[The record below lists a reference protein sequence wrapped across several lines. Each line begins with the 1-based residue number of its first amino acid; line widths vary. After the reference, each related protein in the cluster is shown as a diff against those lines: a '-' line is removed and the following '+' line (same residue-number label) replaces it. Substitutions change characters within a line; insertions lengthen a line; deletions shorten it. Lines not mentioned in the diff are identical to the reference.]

1 MLTSVFTKT
10 VRDRWRGMAIAVVAL
25 GFGLLLAMY
34 VYRDFASD
42 MFDKLPEAFRSLM
55 NIPPNADAA
64 GLAVAVF
71 FGMYGA
77 LTLAGM
83 AIAMGAASIAG
94 EERDGTLGLLL
105 GNPKSRSS
113 VLGGKIANMAALVT
127 AAAIA
132 LWALA
137 YLVAGMLGVSLGGL
151 HVAAYSVQLWINTL
165 FYGMLACALGAGTGN
180 RGVAIGVPTGL
191 MVLGLI
197 LTGVFP
203 LIKGWENVSKVLP
216 WYYFNG
222 AEPASNGFSFGHFAV
237 LAVAV
242 VVLAAAAYVG
252 LNRRDLKG
260 QTVGTSLIDRL
271 RDHPMTRKIADR
283 IAGSIRV
290 SRIWVK
296 TFSEHQ
302 GMFIV
307 VAYVMFLMGLL
318 LGVLYTLMD
327 KVLLQY
333 TDQLPE
339 AMWAFVGSTAKGMST
354 PQDYY
359 EGEIFGLMAWM
370 AVMVMT
376 VTIGSRAL
384 AGEEANRTM
393 GLLLAN
399 PIKRSTVV
407 MEKTYAM
414 IVYAVIVGFATW
426 AGVWFGSLLGGL
438 GISALDIAAA
448 TLLAVL
454 VGLVFGAAAL
464 LLSAATGRTKVAVY
478 GTIGITLAMFLI
490 NSIALLN
497 HTVDALAAFT
507 PFGHYLSNSP
517 LSNGMDWS
525 NGALL
530 AAAFVVLVA
539 LSVYGF
545 NRRDLRQTG

>member
-1 MLTSVFTKT
+1 MLASVFTKT

-25 GFGLLLAMY
+25 GLGLLLAMY
-34 VYRDFASD
+34 VYRDFAGD
-42 MFDKLPEAFRSLM
+42 VFNKLPEAFRSLM
-55 NIPPNADAA
+55 NIPENADAA
-64 GLAVAVF
+64 SLAVAVF
-71 FGMYGA
+71 YGMYGA

-105 GNPKSRSS
+105 GNPKSRSN
-113 VLGGKIANMAALVT
+113 VLGGKIANMVALVT
-127 AAAIA
+127 AATIV

-137 YLVAGMLGVSLGGL
+137 YLVAGLLGVSLGGL
-151 HVAAYSVQLWINTL
+151 HVAAYSVHLWINAL
-165 FYGMLACALGAGTGN
+165 FYGMLACALGAWTGN
-180 RGVAIGVPTGL
+180 RGVAIGIPTGL
-191 MVLGLI
+191 MILGLI

-222 AEPASNGFSFGHFAV
+222 AEPASNGFSLGHFAV

-242 VVLAAAAYVG
+242 LVLGVAAYIG

-271 RDHPMTRKIADR
+271 REHPMTRKIADR

-302 GMFIV
+302 GLFIV
-307 VAYVMFLMGLL
+307 VAYIMFLMSLL
-318 LGVLYTLMD
+318 MGPLYKLMD
-327 KVLLQY
+327 QVLLQY
-333 TDQLPE
+333 TEQLPK
-339 AMWAFVGSTAKGMST
+339 AMWAFVGSTAQGMST
-354 PQDYY
+354 PQDFY

-376 VTIGSRAL
+376 VTIGARAL
-384 AGEEANRTM
+384 AGEESDRTM

-399 PIKRSTVV
+399 PIRRSTVV
-407 MEKTYAM
+407 IEKTYTM
-414 IVYAVIVGFATW
+414 TVFAVIVGVATW

-438 GISALDIAAA
+438 GISAFDIAAA
-448 TLLAVL
+448 TVLAVL
-454 VGLVFGAAAL
+454 VGLVFGAVAL
-464 LLSAATGRTKVAVY
+464 LLSAATGRVKVAVY
-478 GTIGITLAMFLI
+478 GTIGITLAMFLV
-490 NSIALLN
+490 NSIAILN
-497 HTVDALAAFT
+497 HTVDVLAAFT
-507 PFGHYLSNSP
+507 PFGHYLTNSP

-525 NGALL
+525 NAALL
-530 AAAFVVLVA
+530 AIAFVVLVA
-539 LSVYGF
+539 LSVYAF
-545 NRRDLRQTG
+545 DRRDLRQTG